1 MDFTDV
7 VVLHLRHNLQI
18 KSKVKGKKE
27 KPNFLYFSFFLFP
40 LSCPCVVRL
49 WAKHSQIKG
58 ILKLIDGCGN
68 AMPLRDLSIVTLL
81 LVRYAPLT

>member
-1 MDFTDV
+1 M
-7 VVLHLRHNLQI
+7 
-18 KSKVKGKKE
+18 
-27 KPNFLYFSFFLFP
+27 
-40 LSCPCVVRL
+40 
-49 WAKHSQIKG
+49 HSQIEG